1 MSAQA
6 RPDPARLRTQR
17 DTALLR
23 LRSLNAGM
31 VVAGVAAIGVASAG
45 VAIAAPSHHSAAAT
59 RGESTT
65 ESTSESDNESD
76 NRSTTQQAS
85 PQQSSP
91 NNNAPVATSAG
102 S

>member
-6 RPDPARLRTQR
+6 RPDPARLRAQR

-45 VAIAAPSHHSAAAT
+45 VAIAAPGHHPAAGT
-59 RGESTT
+59 GDQSTTESTT
-65 ESTSESDNESD
+65 ESTTQ
-76 NRSTTQQAS
+76 STAQQAS
-85 PQQSSP
+85 PQQADP